1 MRRLLATATFL
12 APLIFTT
19 GAEAQRAGAYVVEGV
34 GADGSRYTG
43 AAQLTPTGPQTWRIS
58 WRVGGET
65 IEGVAVDSRGMLSV
79 AYRHGGLL
87 GSALYEVRP
96 DGSLVGIWTSGQEGG
111 LGRETLSPR

>member
-1 MRRLLATATFL
+1 MRYLLATATLLAPLFL
-12 APLIFTT
+12 APM
-19 GAEAQRAGAYVVEGV
+19 AEAQRAGAYVVEGV
-34 GADGSRYTG
+34 GPDGTRYTG
-43 AAQLTPTGPQTWRIS
+43 SAQLTPSGPQTWRIT

-65 IEGVAVDSRGMLSV
+65 IHGIAVDSRGMLSV

-87 GSALYEVRP
+87 GSVLYELRP